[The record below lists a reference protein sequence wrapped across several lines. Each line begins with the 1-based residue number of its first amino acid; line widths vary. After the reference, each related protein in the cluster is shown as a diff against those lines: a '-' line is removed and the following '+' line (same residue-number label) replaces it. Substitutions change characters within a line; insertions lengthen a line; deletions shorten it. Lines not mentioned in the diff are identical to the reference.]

1 MVFLGAIAAY
11 SVYLNSARTA
21 IRELSVVTA
30 SSSGSSRSN
39 SDQVA
44 ADRMASLEKMIF
56 KDPQNAAI
64 RAQLGNLYYDLGQY
78 EKAITAYRESLKLQ
92 PNDAGIETDLAT
104 CFHYLGQHAKALEIL
119 DKVLGYSPNFP
130 QALFNKGVVLI
141 DGDNNIRDGI
151 AVWENL
157 LRTDPE
163 FAKKAD
169 LQNKISKL
177 RRSVN

>member
-1 MVFLGAIAAY
+1 MALTKKSINLLLGGIVVFLGAIAAY

-64 RAQLGNLYYDLGQY
+64 RAQLGNLYYDLGQ
-78 EKAITAYRESLKLQ
+78 
-92 PNDAGIETDLAT
+92 
-104 CFHYLGQHAKALEIL
+104 HAKALEIL